1 MTAASVNKRT
11 TETKFVTCFAD
22 ARPDVDITFRDV
34 LLSRPTDHYLVGI
47 DNFSMTS
54 SGLSMIEPLSG
65 DYEALIRIVKNR
77 APDAYNPFAVGS
89 DTAAILDA
97 GLQAAGHVLAY
108 MRVTNAGFNFE
119 VKTTEVLL
127 SMQQLLHR
135 LNELAAD
142 VNLFMN
148 AGLAAAG
155 ANPPFQ
161 GEFNYTAAAEE
172 TTEHLRFDVRSD
184 GRLEIRGTRAFWGC
198 FSVEL
203 PSPQY
208 QFGFLGDRN
217 DDDDNDFRLRRFL
230 SMNPDTGALT
240 FNKIKVTPEKHEETY
255 FQGLAKAIAAARFV
269 VNDPEA
275 TGAEQ
280 AAAQNAIIVAE
291 AAVDAGRAYNTRTI
305 YGSAPRA
312 LTIASVVVDATT
324 FNTHNGAK
332 HREFITYTSHA
343 SIFSTLERRVALEV
357 GCSLPIKNSPMI
369 DHQKETP
376 DFVLARW
383 IWRSDGRVET
393 NDRGGSRRYG
403 SLMPACI
410 EYQGPRD
417 RITYHE
423 LQAQAKIQ
431 TLRIRLFA
439 RVRQFSATEE
449 KWTMRVIVMP
459 TNATDWWHA
468 RIHFVSKD

>member
-184 GRLEIRGTRAFWGC
+184 GRLEIKGTRAFWGC
-198 FSVEL
+198 FSIEV

-208 QFGFLGDRN
+208 QFGFWGDRQAT
-217 DDDDNDFRLRRFL
+217 DDNDFRLRRFL
-230 SMNPDTGALT
+230 SVHPITGATT
-240 FNKIKVTPEKHEETY
+240 FNKILVNPAKFENSY
-255 FQGLAKAIAAARFV
+255 FTAQQDIINHAGSTLAQRQAALAAIVAARGY
-269 VNDPEA
+269 ND
-275 TGAEQ
+275 
-280 AAAQNAIIVAE
+280 
-291 AAVDAGRAYNTRTI
+291 RTI
-305 YGSAPRA
+305 FGADPKA
-312 LTIASVVVDATT
+312 LTIATPLAGVNPNT
-324 FNTHNGAK
+324 FNIHSGAVAL
-332 HREFITYTSHA
+332 EVVTITSHA

-383 IWRSDGRVET
+383 IWRTDSRIES
-393 NDRGGSRRYG
+393 NDRGGSRRYA
-403 SLMPACI
+403 SAMPACI
-410 EYQGPRD
+410 EYQGPQD

-431 TLRIRLFA
+431 TLRIKLFA
-439 RVRQFSATEE
+439 RVRSFDTTTE
-449 KWTMRVIVMP
+449 KWTMRVVELP

>member
-34 LLSRPTDHYLVGI
+34 LLSRPTDHYLVGV

-54 SGLSMIEPLSG
+54 TGLSMIEPLSG
-65 DYEALIRIVKNR
+65 DYAALIRVVRNR
-77 APDAYNPFAVGS
+77 DPDLYLAAGPDS
-89 DTAAILDA
+89 DTGQHLDLAGFLTNAHPLAAY
-97 GLQAAGHVLAY
+97 V
-108 MRVTNAGFNFE
+108 RVTTAGYNFE
-119 VKTTEVLL
+119 ILTTEVQL
-127 SMQQLLHR
+127 SLQQLLHR
-135 LNELAAD
+135 LNELAAS

-148 AGLAAAG
+148 NGLAAG
-155 ANPPFQ
+155 GQNFG
-161 GEFNYTAAAEE
+161 GEFDYTAAADE

-184 GRLEIRGTRAFWGC
+184 GRLEVKGTRAFWGC
-198 FSVEL
+198 FSIEV

-208 QFGFLGDRN
+208 QFGFWGDRQATDN
-217 DDDDNDFRLRRFL
+217 NDFRMRRFL
-230 SMNPDTGALT
+230 SVNPVTGVST
-240 FNKIKVTPEKHEETY
+240 YNKIKVNPDKFKPSY
-255 FQGLAKAIAAARFV
+255 FV
-269 VNDPEA
+269 
-275 TGAEQ
+275 EQ
-280 AAAQNAIIVAE
+280 DAIIHDPTVE
-291 AAVDAGRAYNTRTI
+291 ADGGPSDADRLAATQAIVHARAYNRRTI
-305 YGSAPRA
+305 FGADPQVII
-312 LTIASVVVDATT
+312 IATDLGVVNPNT
-324 FNTHNGAK
+324 FNIHTGNTHA
-332 HREFITYTSHA
+332 ELITVTSHA
-343 SIFSTLERRVALEV
+343 SIFSTLERRVALEC

-383 IWRSDGRVET
+383 IWRADSRIES

-403 SLMPACI
+403 STMPACI
-410 EYQGPRD
+410 EYQGPQD

-431 TLRIRLFA
+431 TLRIKLFA
-439 RVRQFSATEE
+439 RVRQFDTSAE
-449 KWTMRVIVMP
+449 KWTMRVIELP